1 MNIVTILVFIVA
13 VCGLIIYWKKLLKL
27 RDKII
32 WVIVLLLFLAFIL
45 VDAFYPRITTSLYGR
60 ETVTTVSANQIW
72 LGIII
77 IVSMASFAIS
87 GYVSYKRPNSSNRK
101 IALIA
106 IIPSIIAIIL
116 FISDIFY

>member
-1 MNIVTILVFIVA
+1 MDIVTVLVFIVS
-13 VCGLIIYWKKLLKL
+13 VCSLIVFWKKLPKL

-45 VDAFYPRITTSLYGR
+45 VDAFYPRITTNFLGR
-60 ETVTTVSANQIW
+60 TLTTVSANQIW